1 MGNII
6 TYTGRLFN
14 VLAPRAADVDIQDI
28 AHALSNSCRWGGH
41 CSVFYS
47 VAQHSVQVS
56 RHVPAADALWAL
68 LHDAA
73 EAYLVDVP
81 RPIKR
86 LLPDY
91 QEMEEQIMRAVCEC
105 FGLPPVEPLIV
116 KQIDM
121 QLLTTEAHQL
131 GMHPHLWGN
140 ALLEAIDTPLNP
152 MPPGQAKQAFLNRFH
167 ELTD

>member
-6 TYTGRLFN
+6 TYTGKLFN
-14 VLAPRAADVDIQDI
+14 VLQPRPEDVDIQDI

-47 VAQHSVQVS
+47 VAQHSVLTS
-56 RHVPAADALWAL
+56 LHVPPEHALWAL

-91 QEMEEQIMRAVCEC
+91 QEMEERIMHAVCAR
-105 FGLPPVEPLIV
+105 FGLGPVEPLIV

-121 QLLTTEAHQL
+121 QLLTTEAHEL
-131 GMHPHLWGN
+131 GMHPQLWGN
-140 ALLEAIDTPLNP
+140 ALLEPIDTHLDP
-152 MPPGQAKQAFLNRFH
+152 MPPGEAKQAFLTRFAQ
-167 ELTD
+167 LQ